1 MNTDEKSIR
10 EQLDDLVQDKSP
22 SNYVQY
28 QHANT
33 CQTPCLK
40 CEEFYKRVF
49 QYSQRQKVAQHLGCD
64 CYYSIVS
71 IKPLGSVSKKGLFG
85 PDVWLKLFGKLPDYY
100 ITKEEAIT
108 KYGWNNSKNTL
119 AGKAPGKMIGGDI
132 YSNKERLLPEK
143 TGRIWYECDID
154 YTSGKRSR
162 ARLYYSNDGLMFY
175 SPDHL
180 SGEVKIFQVK

>member
-64 CYYSIVS
+64 CYYSIVL

-100 ITKEEAIT
+100 ITKEDARAI
-108 KYGWNNSKNTL
+108 GWAK
-119 AGKAPGKMIGGDI
+119 GKDLSQIAPNKMIGGDI

-154 YTSGKRSR
+154 YESGKRGS

-180 SGEVKIFQVK
+180 FGEVKIFQVK